1 MLKYEFVQY
10 DYKSINSPKDRRV
23 KEHMLAYSLLD
34 KMLNDEGLLK
44 YEILRTENGKPY
56 IMGQPLHF
64 NISHTDGLVAV
75 CISDTPVGIDCE
87 RVDFSFESR
96 IKDFSN
102 RYFTENEISLIEKNA
117 YSPSCFFEIWTKKE
131 AMIKRDGL
139 NGSYLKKL
147 DSTKQSFETIKIG
160 EYIISIFK

>member
-10 DYKSINSPKDRRV
+10 DYGSINSHKDRRE
-23 KEHMLAYSLLD
+23 KEHTLAYSLLD
-34 KMLNDEGLLK
+34 KMLKGEGLLE

-56 IMGQPLHF
+56 IEGNALYF

-75 CISDTPVGIDCE
+75 CISDSPVGIDCE
-87 RVDFSFESR
+87 RVDLSFEAR
-96 IKDFSN
+96 IKDFSS
-102 RYFTENEISLIEKNA
+102 RYFTENEIALLEKCG
-117 YSPSCFFEIWTKKE
+117 YTPLSFFEIWTKKE

-147 DSTKQSFETIKIG
+147 DTTKQSFETISFG
-160 EYIISIFK
+160 EYIINIFK

>member
-10 DYKSINSPKDRRV
+10 DYNSINSPKDRRD
-23 KEHMLAYSLLD
+23 KEHTLAYSLLD
-34 KMLNDEGLLK
+34 KLLK
-44 YEILRTENGKPY
+44 NEGILEYEILRTENGKPY
-56 IMGQPLHF
+56 IKGNALYF

-75 CISDTPVGIDCE
+75 SIGDSPVGIDCE
-87 RVDFSFESR
+87 RIDYSFGTR

-102 RYFTENEISLIEKNA
+102 RYFTENEIALIEKDG
-117 YSPSCFFEIWTKKE
+117 YTPPCFFEIWTKKE

-147 DSTKQSFETIKIG
+147 DTTKHSFEIIKID

>member
-10 DYKSINSPKDRRV
+10 DYNSINSPKDRRE
-23 KEHMLAYSLLD
+23 KEHSLAYCLLD
-34 KMLNDEGLLK
+34 KMLKDEGLLE

-56 IMGQPLHF
+56 IEGNALHF

-75 CISDTPVGIDCE
+75 CVSDCPVGIDCE
-87 RVDFSFESR
+87 RVDYSFEAR
-96 IKDFSN
+96 IKDFSS
-102 RYFTENEISLIEKNA
+102 RYFTKNEIALLEKSG
-117 YSPSCFFEIWTKKE
+117 YTPPCFFEIWTKKE

-147 DSTKQSFETIKIG
+147 DTTKQSFETAKIG